1 MDRSEPKAPEVVQPS
16 VSRPIQEGPRATFAA
31 VKPPSLA
38 LPPAGGA
45 MRSIGETF
53 QVSPATGTASASLPL
68 PLTPAPRGP
77 MPAVSLGYDSGSG
90 NGLCGHGWALSV
102 PQIVRRSDHRL
113 PTYLDSQDADELLF
127 AGEVLVPHFE
137 GATRDERDVT
147 EGAVSY
153 RVERYRPRIEA
164 AFTLLERWRAPDG
177 SVHFRAHAAD
187 NSRSTFGTTA
197 ASRIA
202 DPRDERRVY
211 AWLLDETRD
220 DRGHVVSYH
229 YVAEDLGGVPTGLAS
244 ERARREGRL
253 RFANKHLKRIRY
265 ANATPHDASSY
276 RLELVLDY
284 GDHDPEVPSETP
296 SGPWLARQDPSS
308 THRPGFDLR
317 SYRLLRRALMFHR
330 FSELGDHRL
339 VRSLDL
345 GYAESPK
352 LTQLVSATIV
362 GYSWAGTTYAR
373 QELPSVT
380 LGYTAAVL
388 QRAIATIPRQELR
401 DLEPTQ
407 LNKTAQWVDLD
418 GEGLPG
424 VLTQRRGAHHYK
436 PNRGGAQLGPGR
448 LLDSAPNLPAG
459 GAQLM
464 DLDGGGDLAMVRLD
478 PRGGGYQERT
488 RSGWGPFRT
497 FAANPGVDFGSPH
510 LKMVDLNGDGADDL
524 LLSRGDHL
532 VWYPSLGKQGWG
544 AAQRIPLPDD
554 PKRGPALIFG
564 GVHSSVFLADM
575 TGDGLQD
582 LVRIGHSQVVYWPN
596 QGHGR
601 FGAQIVMDAC
611 PRLERPDRFHP
622 TRVRLA
628 DLDGTGTADLLYF
641 HARGVSIYL
650 NQAGNRWSEEL
661 RNESIPVPSALPSLA
676 ITDLHG
682 TGMATLTWAGSP
694 QCHPGTLRHT
704 TPFGT
709 AKPYLLATIDNGMG
723 LTRTLSYGSSTA
735 HYLRDQRAGR
745 PWPTKLPFPVQV
757 LDRVDTRD
765 AIAGTRLVTRYRYS
779 HGYYDPQDRELRGF
793 GLVET
798 EDAETFAPGEG
809 AGSFPELP
817 HDDAGDLAQPP
828 VLTKTWFHTGA
839 FPGAKPLQDHYD
851 SEAWRGDPNAPGP
864 LHCDLPTGLSP
875 EELRQAHRA
884 LKGTQLRQEIY
895 GTDDLS
901 APYQIREAAVTLKR
915 LQPAR
920 PSRSPGRPLHPIYQ
934 LLPRETR
941 EHHYDRIAS
950 DPRVTQWCA
959 LAHDPAHGFVTQDLT
974 LAYARRSAPH
984 AAAED
989 DPELADLSEKLPE
1002 QTRVYALATETDLA
1016 HTTSGGYRIGV
1027 PLETRVYEITGLS
1040 GATVQ
1045 THAALLA
1052 HYESAEAS
1060 TLTYHQAPTTGPQ
1073 RRLIERVKLRYLDSE
1088 DLPDPLPFGEID
1100 ARALLHQAYRLDL
1113 TDALLDHHELDTLIT
1128 STVLSEAG
1136 YVTLPSEDGHWIP
1149 SGTSTLDPAAFYL
1162 PTSVS
1167 DPFGNT
1173 TTLTYDADN
1182 LLVDAIED
1190 PLGNTLSADHD
1201 YRLLAPKLVTDI
1213 NGNRTTAAYDDLG
1226 RITAIALMGQAG
1238 AGEGDTLAS
1247 PTQDFEHHT
1256 TEWTSAQRANYIR
1269 VRARRT
1275 HGGTPSWQ
1283 TTYLYSDG
1291 SGRIALVKTQAEPG
1305 LAPELDEDG
1314 NILLDG
1320 GDVVQSHADPRWV
1333 GSGRTLFNNKGNPV
1347 KQYEPYFSRTHTWD
1361 TDPNLHHWGITP
1373 ILHYDPT
1380 GRLVRTD
1387 HPDGSYEKTTHGTWK
1402 TQTWDRNDTLDDEA
1416 NRWRQARETLPTT
1429 DPRRIAYDKASAH
1442 AATPSAQY
1450 LDPLGRPILSVAH
1463 HLDGAAAQYLATR
1476 TKLDLEG
1483 HPLSITDPLERLCQ
1497 THAYSIAGQLLRS
1510 DNIDSGI
1517 RHHLATVL
1525 GEACRRWDARDQRFR
1540 PQYDDLRRPTHL
1552 FLKVGSASETLL
1564 ERRYYGDAAGLTDPQ
1579 DHHLRGKLIALYDG
1593 AGLLELGPYDFK
1605 ANLLATRRQLTTAYT
1620 STPDWS
1626 PIASEDD
1633 VDAAKITVAAAI
1645 QTETF
1650 EELRTFDALNRITSI
1665 TTPDD
1670 SLLEPLYNEAS
1681 LLEALSV
1688 YVRGAT
1694 TATPIIKDLDY
1705 NAKGQRT
1712 RIEYSDDEGTAPFAT
1727 EYHYDELTF
1736 RLKRLTTT
1744 RVSPSNTLQTC
1755 ATEFDPVGNIIR
1767 IQDDAQQSLFY
1778 DDAFV
1783 APENLYTYDAVY
1795 RLIEATGRE
1804 HASIGNTQLDHNDQP
1819 IRNLPLP
1826 TDPSAVR
1833 SYLET
1838 YTYDRIGNL
1847 LELFHSAGPGANTW
1861 TRTYA
1866 YVSGTNQLASNT
1878 IPGGSATYTHDA
1890 HGSITS
1896 MPHLASITYGPF
1908 DQMQSADLGGG
1919 GDAYYQYDAS
1929 GQRVRKLIDT
1939 GTNLIKERIYLGA
1952 YEIYREHIS
1961 GDIDLERQSL
1971 HVMDGTRRVA
1981 VLETLTIE
1989 DGDPVTTPVTH
2000 QRFQLGNH
2008 LDSALLEVDETG
2020 LIISYEEYHPYGTSA
2035 YRSARSGVEVS
2046 ARRYRY
2052 TGKER
2057 DDETG
2062 LYY

>member
-1027 PLETRVYEITGLS
+1027 PLETRAYEITGLS

-1060 TLTYHQAPTTGPQ
+1060 TLTYHQAPSTGPQ

-1256 TEWTSAQRANYIR
+1256 TEWTIAQRANYIR

-1416 NRWRQARETLPTT
+1416 NRWRQARETLPHHGPQAHRLRQSQRPRRHPQRPIPRPPRPPHPQRRPPPRRRRGPIPRHPHQARPRRPPPQHHGPPRAPLP
-1429 DPRRIAYDKASAH
+1429 DPRLLHRRPA
-1442 AATPSAQY
+1442 PAQRQHRQRHSPPPGHRPRRS
-1450 LDPLGRPILSVAH
+1450 LPPLGRERPALPPPI
-1463 HLDGAAAQYLATR
+1463 R
-1476 TKLDLEG
+1476 RPPPP
-1483 HPLSITDPLERLCQ
+1483 HPPVPQGRQRQRDPAR
-1497 THAYSIAGQLLRS
+1497 APLLRRRRRPHRPP
-1510 DNIDSGI
+1510 GPPPPRQAHRPVRRRRPARAGPLRLQGQPA
-1517 RHHLATVL
+1517 RHPAPADDRLHQHARLEPHRQR
-1525 GEACRRWDARDQRFR
+1525 GRRRRRQDHGGCRDPDRNVRRA
-1540 PQYDDLRRPTHL
+1540 PHLRRPQ
-1552 FLKVGSASETLL
+1552 
-1564 ERRYYGDAAGLTDPQ
+1564 P
-1579 DHHLRGKLIALYDG
+1579 HHLHHHPRRLPPRAPLQRGQPPRGPQRLPARRHHRDANHQRPRLQRQRPEDANRIQRRRGHRPLRHRVPLRRAHLPPEAPHHDPGVPEQHPPGPALRIR
-1593 AGLLELGPYDFK
+1593 P
-1605 ANLLATRRQLTTAYT
+1605 RRQHHPHPRRRPT
-1620 STPDWS
+1620 
-1626 PIASEDD
+1626 
-1633 VDAAKITVAAAI
+1633 
-1645 QTETF
+1645 
-1650 EELRTFDALNRITSI
+1650 
-1665 TTPDD
+1665 
-1670 SLLEPLYNEAS
+1670 EPLLRRRLRCARKP
-1681 LLEALSV
+1681 LHLRRRLS
-1688 YVRGAT
+1688 
-1694 TATPIIKDLDY
+1694 
-1705 NAKGQRT
+1705 
-1712 RIEYSDDEGTAPFAT
+1712 
-1727 EYHYDELTF
+1727 
-1736 RLKRLTTT
+1736 
-1744 RVSPSNTLQTC
+1744 
-1755 ATEFDPVGNIIR
+1755 
-1767 IQDDAQQSLFY
+1767 
-1778 DDAFV
+1778 
-1783 APENLYTYDAVY
+1783 
-1795 RLIEATGRE
+1795 
-1804 HASIGNTQLDHNDQP
+1804 
-1819 IRNLPLP
+1819 
-1826 TDPSAVR
+1826 TDR
-1833 SYLET
+1833 SH
-1838 YTYDRIGNL
+1838 RPRARQ
-1847 LELFHSAGPGANTW
+1847 H
-1861 TRTYA
+1861 R
-1866 YVSGTNQLASNT
+1866 
-1878 IPGGSATYTHDA
+1878 
-1890 HGSITS
+1890 
-1896 MPHLASITYGPF
+1896 
-1908 DQMQSADLGGG
+1908 
-1919 GDAYYQYDAS
+1919 QY
-1929 GQRVRKLIDT
+1929 
-1939 GTNLIKERIYLGA
+1939 
-1952 YEIYREHIS
+1952 
-1961 GDIDLERQSL
+1961 
-1971 HVMDGTRRVA
+1971 
-1981 VLETLTIE
+1981 
-1989 DGDPVTTPVTH
+1989 P
-2000 QRFQLGNH
+2000 
-2008 LDSALLEVDETG
+2008 
-2020 LIISYEEYHPYGTSA
+2020 
-2035 YRSARSGVEVS
+2035 ARP
-2046 ARRYRY
+2046 
-2052 TGKER
+2052 
-2057 DDETG
+2057 
-2062 LYY
+2062 